1 MLCYRLSCISEG
13 MKTSGEILLL
23 CSLRRTDSAWGAS
36 TGFYCKHAVPRV
48 QKLLELSEIWLMAER
63 LIPISSR
70 PFQGKQVPA
79 PIYSDVKSEEKREN
93 TAEWWSRRWVTGHVY
108 GNATGRLLC
117 LYYVFVASKS
127 GILISCQLTPTCE
140 GWTDFGFD
148 WGWHFAIKLWTNLLN
163 PFTEKLPLKARS
175 GRQPSTLWT
184 WWRIKTK

>member
-1 MLCYRLSCISEG
+1 MYLWRNENKRRDIVIVLPPSDRLRLRSVYRF
-13 MKTSGEILLL
+13 LLQT
-23 CSLRRTDSAWGAS
+23 CCALR
-36 TGFYCKHAVPRV
+36 P
-48 QKLLELSEIWLMAER
+48 KLLELSEIWLMAER
-63 LIPISSR
+63 LIPVSSR

-140 GWTDFGFD
+140 GWTDVGFD